1 MAVLSALTKLPSVAP
16 AEEEVAAAALAVVE
30 ATTLEAEEDTVV
42 KEVDIVCVG
51 HTHLWT
57 SANMARRRWRWRRLW
72 WT

>member
-1 MAVLSALTKLPSVAP
+1 MAVPSALTKLPSVAP
-16 AEEEVAAAALAVVE
+16 AEEEVAAAAALAVVE

-51 HTHLWT
+51 HTHLWL
-57 SANMARRRWRWRRLW
+57 SANMARRRWRRLW